1 MTKEGEKAQYLEK
14 IYLTTEEKHFSIQRI
29 FRALVCCKGLG
40 HKITSLWITI
50 SLFSLCLTK
59 PICLGLHSHLEMENP
74 CVAHFLRIVRENED
88 CIRTRIRALGV
99 EKSVLEP
106 LPLNSH
112 SLKKRNSHPGEESGK
127 MKWRFWSVVPS
138 GEGSLGD
145 QKGIEH
151 LGAY

>member
-1 MTKEGEKAQYLEK
+1 MTKEGETAQHFKK
-14 IYLTTEEKHFSIQRI
+14 IYLTIEEQRFSIQHI

-40 HKITSLWITI
+40 HKITSPWITI

-59 PICLGLHSHLEMENP
+59 PICISLHSHLEMENP

-88 CIRTRIRALGV
+88 CIRTRVRALGV

-112 SLKKRNSHPGEESGK
+112 SLKKRNPHPGEESEK
-127 MKWRFWSVVPS
+127 MKWRFRSVVPS
-138 GEGSLGD
+138 GEGRLGD
-145 QKGIEH
+145 RKGLEH